1 MLQPVQPNIQN
12 IDLIPA
18 KSELDLTQIKNL
30 RSEIQN
36 LKKKIQRNSIKNKKH
51 IERQNKDLH
60 KKEQELEDMKL
71 KQRQMKKKH
80 LRELQQSIERLN
92 EIQATKPKSSNLKH
106 RSRSQED
113 IYIIAASPLEIDH
126 KQMRKNLKNGNSG
139 ILKSMSV
146 KDLSKTLMQNK
157 DSTITTRKRKN
168 KDRSRSK
175 TASMI
180 HLQNYRIAA
189 HDNDEENYTS
199 SHTFVNSE
207 IDSASGLS
215 MTPST
220 QRLLDAFTRAEKAA
234 NMLARNSRKVDREI
248 DDNFYSY

>member
-113 IYIIAASPLEIDH
+113 IYIIAASPLEIDT
-126 KQMRKNLKNGNSG
+126 KQMRKNFKHGNSG